1 LSQLEFSQTTGYGE
15 KSLSNFLT
23 GRVKY
28 PKIDLI
34 DAVVRHYPELN
45 LKWLFTDEG
54 EIFDTSNKSDF
65 SAEKETLKKE
75 IMELKNDLIKAQNRI
90 IELLEK

>member
-1 LSQLEFSQTTGYGE
+1 LEFSQITGYGE

-34 DAVVRHYPELN
+34 DAVIRNFPDLN
-45 LKWLFTDEG
+45 LIWLFTGEG
-54 EIFDTSNKSDF
+54 EMFTNENFTSEQVQNELDNLRMENSK
-65 SAEKETLKKE
+65 LKDK
-75 IMELKNDLIKAQNRI
+75 IIK
-90 IELLEK
+90 LLEK